1 MRGRR
6 FYGPAVRSA
15 GRRRPGLNG
24 MRNHSEAL
32 QTLRAQLASG
42 PQPFIALHDVGPAAS
57 VRLLAALASAGGVA
71 VQRLLLGSDERAA
84 PAGSVQHVDLPGDST
99 LRVYASPDD
108 ALLPLQVSIAH
119 TLLAHSRLG
128 VLLITDPS
136 PAVLDRAVSAL
147 VDAMRAGAGAWPN
160 RALLLLPAK
169 PVAPA
174 VLAEQAAALAAHPGI
189 DVRITPLAANIDDAW
204 RFITGAWNRLREHA
218 AAPPPA
224 PAPSRAAPGR
234 LDAARLEAWQAWLHQ
249 TQPIAGLLHGCVF
262 ARDTQQLLASHGS
275 AQAAARLATQGA
287 ALAHALGAAGEQLG
301 LDPASPEAVLTLGGH
316 HLLLAALPG
325 RSGLFVH
332 LMLDAGRANL
342 TLARLQLG
350 RLFAVLPPA

>member
-1 MRGRR
+1 
-6 FYGPAVRSA
+6 
-15 GRRRPGLNG
+15 
-24 MRNHSEAL
+24 MRNDNEAL
-32 QTLRAQLASG
+32 QALRTQLASG
-42 PQPFIALHDVGPAAS
+42 PQHCIALHDVGPAAS
-57 VRLLAALASAGGVA
+57 GRLLAALASAGGMG
-71 VQRLLLGSDERAA
+71 VQRLPTGGDDGAGPGAA
-84 PAGSVQHVDLPGDST
+84 VQYVDLPGDSA
-99 LRVYASPDD
+99 LRVYASPAD
-108 ALLPLQVSIAH
+108 APLPLQASIAH

-136 PAVLDRAVSAL
+136 PAVLDRAVVAL
-147 VDAMRAGAGAWPN
+147 VEAMRAGGWPN

-174 VLAEQAAALAAHPGI
+174 VLAEQAAALAARPGI

-218 AAPPPA
+218 SAAPAA
-224 PAPSRAAPGR
+224 PAASRTTPGR

-287 ALAHALGAAGEQLG
+287 ALAQALAAAGEQLG
-301 LDPASPEAVLTLGGH
+301 LDPAAPEAVLTLGGH

-350 RLFAVLPPA
+350 RLFAAMPPA

>member
-1 MRGRR
+1 MH
-6 FYGPAVRSA
+6 
-15 GRRRPGLNG
+15 N
-24 MRNHSEAL
+24 NSEAL
-32 QTLRAQLASG
+32 QALRAQLASG
-42 PQPFIALHDVGPAAS
+42 PQPFIALHDVGPPAS

-71 VQRLLLGSDERAA
+71 VQRLPVGSDDHAA
-84 PAGSVQHVDLPGDST
+84 PGAGVHCVDLPGDSA
-99 LRVYASPDD
+99 LRVYASPSE
-108 ALLPLQVSIAH
+108 APLPLQASMAH

-136 PAVLDRAVSAL
+136 PAVLDRAVGAL
-147 VDAMRAGAGAWPN
+147 VEAMRVGAWTN

-174 VLAEQAAALAAHPGI
+174 VLAEQAAALAARPGI

-218 AAPPPA
+218 ATPPA
-224 PAPSRAAPGR
+224 AVAPTRTTPGR

-275 AQAAARLATQGA
+275 AQAAARLATQGT
-287 ALAHALGAAGEQLG
+287 ALALALGAAGEQLG
-301 LDPASPEAVLTLGGH
+301 LDPAAPEAVLTLGGH

-325 RSGLFVH
+325 RPGLFVH

-350 RLFAVLPPA
+350 RLFAALPPA